1 VYLAGP
7 MLFRVGSEN
16 ATASNFVQISKK
28 AWRRPCQWLDKRWG
42 EKAWARQAWFVIPW
56 TQGQVILPEILV
68 ATHQTPWRQDPKQQN
83 ITVPI
88 LDIIRRSVNHL
99 EQNASETGLCLRL
112 NPIGVVAGV
121 RRQRLALSV
130 VPN

>member
-1 VYLAGP
+1 VAI
-7 MLFRVGSEN
+7 N
-16 ATASNFVQISKK
+16 TATTTILGIS
-28 AWRRPCQWLDKRWG
+28 RRP
-42 EKAWARQAWFVIPW
+42 
-56 TQGQVILPEILV
+56 
-68 ATHQTPWRQDPKQQN
+68 
-83 ITVPI
+83 
-88 LDIIRRSVNHL
+88 VNHL